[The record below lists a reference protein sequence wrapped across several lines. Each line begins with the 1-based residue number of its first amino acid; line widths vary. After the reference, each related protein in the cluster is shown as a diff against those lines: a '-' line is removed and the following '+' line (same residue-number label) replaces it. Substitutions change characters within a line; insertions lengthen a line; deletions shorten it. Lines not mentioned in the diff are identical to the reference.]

1 MNVAVTATVIQATFL
16 IAQRIAPLRSP
27 KPALAVEWRPVQR
40 SVNFKVEQVVR
51 GSAAV
56 NGAFGVIVQE
66 VIVIGRGEGAP
77 LQLVASRC

>member
-1 MNVAVTATVIQATFL
+1 MNVVVTVAVIQATSL
-16 IAQRIAPLRSP
+16 IAHRIAPLRSP
-27 KPALAVEWRPVQR
+27 KPALAVEWRPVKG
-40 SVNFKVEQVVR
+40 SVNLMVEQVVR

-56 NGAFGVIVQE
+56 NGAFGVIVQK